1 MGLFGFI
8 PKGIRKGVRDIFDA
22 NTEEDKRKR
31 QAMGQAREYSQQTGT
46 QKRANFIAGAS
57 RAAVSTSIP
66 ALQVRAINAG
76 VGLFNKGLGQKL
88 QSGQS
93 DAEAGVGRYVA
104 DTPKT
109 AVQLYGATNDL
120 ANNNPLLNALSKDAR
135 NRPGSMRNRLD
146 AQSKRNTAGAFKEA
160 KDMTTAYDQ
169 GKQVNARD
177 NLTYKVANALPST
190 VESAAL
196 HAINPVLGQTV
207 AGART
212 YANTAA
218 ESYDKTGK
226 VNQGAAFGDAAVT
239 AALERIQGKNIR
251 NLSNQ
256 IAGKEIK
263 EKVVKEGTKRTVKLI
278 KDLVGGAG
286 AEGFQE
292 GTQQFASN
300 LIAKG
305 SFDKNRDVTQGV
317 VESAGIGALLGSG
330 TNVVVGASTGQYK
343 KPKVTAKGQEI
354 MDALPEEKAAAYYNN
369 YDQPKNGPN
378 SQFSSRDPKDIKAQQ
393 KADREASKERANDPE
408 VQAKR
413 DEMRLSSG
421 DNPLKQTAIGELE
434 RVRDGHASTMKL
446 NKPSSREYKAA
457 AKAYTAVQE
466 EIKRIDESFPI
477 SQKMY
482 GGKADT
488 TTFADDVGEDI
499 LPKKPK
505 VSLTSKDVQADIAK
519 LDAESKIARPE
530 FDMEAANR
538 YLDSVADD
546 PVAFAKAS
554 EVIQQKI
561 DETKALQAAYDDSL
575 KYRDTQIK
583 PEEITPLDRQIEAE
597 INADQAGTTFM
608 EKYNKKRVVTG
619 RGAIADEIANAP
631 DRETATTVE
640 AQGTVARMTELGRK
654 LAADT
659 EATLAQ
665 EGHNYDEFSR
675 EIHQANRNKSEP
687 AAWAK
692 SIYEKTIKPALDE
705 ARAFGGLETGEQKY
719 YLPQER
725 PGTKLEGSIGNTLI
739 DLLDLG
745 DTGYTQA
752 RENRISIDEL
762 DHSTDPLV
770 SYFTKTSSVAYQN
783 QITED
788 LITRQIKAQTGRDIS
803 DAEAKQIRQAEEAF
817 AEKLIQASEQSG
829 GAERLDVVSEL
840 NETGQTKGREQV
852 ALVQKLGKSAEEL
865 DSSKEVYN
873 KFTYPTGETLAQR
886 TGFQRY
892 NNAHGYAS
900 EMAARGDNV
909 ETMLLENFA
918 NINITNE
925 AKAKLARGAQKRV
938 DAANQSVVENQA
950 KIAKLN
956 STEPKT
962 RAERQERDI
971 LVRELERASTPE
983 AIQERKVH
991 AIYLAERS
999 AARLQMQDFLETT
1012 TIEDKRLRKM
1022 LNNDAKRMLMQDR
1035 INQSF
1040 ARKSVEKVRSIFHLG
1055 ALGWSPRSALQNLT
1069 ELSRAFGVLTNKEFA
1084 TAMKQARGNTDIL
1097 QRYGVDPTKGGDI
1110 ENRGKTKTK
1119 GRFHFLHP
1127 MAMFEGTES
1136 IKDKVFLHGL
1146 ENRYKAQG
1154 LQGEA
1159 LVDAVMND
1167 FQKYAVKGG
1176 MAGTLGFNKT
1186 KTGSLALQFWQYSI
1200 KDMKIFGG
1208 ELKKAFYPDQNISV
1222 EQSNA
1227 ARRYLLKTYG
1237 SRVPIY
1243 LLLNAL
1249 FGATWEY
1256 VMGVFN
1262 PTDTY
1267 SQPDKDAGLDE
1278 KIVAKI
1284 PGGPFVGTMRDLY
1297 LAMRE
1302 EARNAEEEEREIAVE
1317 NFLSNPVKR
1326 NAAMLVP
1333 GGNQIFNRTF
1343 AATQDMDR
1351 GYNESS
1357 QGRAR
1362 WEAPQF
1368 ETDPVNTTKALVF
1381 GKNTT
1386 DQAKEYFGTQGV
1398 AGDVQRTVKEKLG
1411 KSDQK
1416 FPVSI
1421 REQEK
1426 IDKGANVGEVIKT
1439 GRERSSERTA
1449 WEKANPESAEVIK
1462 QSKRRTKDGKKL
1474 VSDVLT
1480 PEKWRIIS
1488 SDNTGEAYNRLKQ
1501 VAINNNKDFGDP
1513 IDPIY
1518 QLEDKARVKGVL
1530 AIRSQPTGNAIERE
1544 EILRATSSWYRNFE
1558 KAESKYYESMDFK
1571 EDKDSPFTNSQRKQQ
1586 WQAISKQQGEM
1597 YDNQPSYVTQY
1608 YKLKDS
1614 NPTAAKQYFK
1624 DNADALSGYF
1634 DDYRGKKLALINA
1647 KRKLEGEEP
1656 IDEGTFN
1663 NVTFG
1668 YEDDERK
1675 AYNQLA
1681 YGKGYGSR
1689 GSGSSKVNT
1698 TKGMNPTEFVK
1709 SKKVTFKKP
1718 SELKKVKL
1726 TAAKLTKAKVT
1737 SKKSLV

>member
-8 PKGIRKGVRDIFDA
+8 PKGVRKSVRDIFDA
-22 NTEEDKRKR
+22 NTEEDKRRR
-31 QAMGQAREYSQQTGT
+31 QAMGQPREYSQQTGT

-57 RAAVSTSIP
+57 RAAVQMSP
-66 ALQVRAINAG
+66 VALANRYNNEV
-76 VGLFNKGLGQKL
+76 VGMFNKGLGNKL
-88 QSGQS
+88 KSGQS
-93 DAEAGVGRYVA
+93 DAEAGIGRYVA

-109 AVQLYGATNDL
+109 AIQLYGATNDL
-120 ANNNPLLNALSKDAR
+120 ANNNPLLDVLSKGAR

-146 AQSKRNTAGAFKEA
+146 AQAKRNTAGAFKEA

-177 NLTYKVANALPST
+177 NWTYKVANAVPST
-190 VESAAL
+190 IESATL
-196 HAINPVLGQTV
+196 YAINPALGQTV

-226 VNQGAAFGDAAVT
+226 VNQGAAFTDAGVT
-239 AALERIQGKNIR
+239 AALERLQPGNVR
-251 NLSNQ
+251 NAAAKM
-256 IAGKEIK
+256 AGKEIK
-263 EKVVKEGTKRTVKLI
+263 EKVAKEGAKRSVKLV

-286 AEGFQE
+286 TEGLQE
-292 GTQQFASN
+292 GSQQLASN
-300 LIAKG
+300 LIAKA
-305 SFDKNRDVTQGV
+305 SFDKERDPMQGV

-330 TNVVVGASTGQYK
+330 TNVATGGITGEYK
-343 KPKVTAKGQEI
+343 KPKVTAKGAEI
-354 MDALPEEKAAAYYNN
+354 LNSLTPEKAEIYANN

-378 SQFSSRDPKDIKAQQ
+378 SQFSPRTASQL
-393 KADREASKERANDPE
+393 KADAKASEVRAKSKR

-413 DEMRLSSG
+413 AEMQLITQDSQ
-421 DNPLKQTAIGELE
+421 LKQTMIGELE
-434 RVRDGHASTMKL
+434 RNRDMHAGTMRTAPKSSTA
-446 NKPSSREYKAA
+446 YKNAQ
-457 AKAYTAVQE
+457 KAYTAAQE
-466 EIKRIDESFPI
+466 EIKRISGGLEVR
-477 SQKMY
+477 QK
-482 GGKADT
+482 GLGNASDSVEIKQ
-488 TTFADDVGEDI
+488 EI
-499 LPKKPK
+499 PKSWTKPK
-505 VSLTSKDVQADIAK
+505 VTLTPKDVEADIAK
-519 LDAESKIARPE
+519 LDAPQSVRPE

-538 YLDSVADD
+538 YLDRLVDD
-546 PVAFAKAS
+546 PVAYEAASRDIQAQIDKVTAEQAVYDKAMKQANMTDQ
-554 EVIQQKI
+554 EIQDAAIPDIPGGLENDLYQKP
-561 DETKALQAAYDDSL
+561 KV
-575 KYRDTQIK
+575 R
-583 PEEITPLDRQIEAE
+583 
-597 INADQAGTTFM
+597 FM
-608 EKYNKKRVVTG
+608 DKYNKKRVYTNKG
-619 RGAIADEIANAP
+619 PLFDATANAA
-631 DRETATTVE
+631 DRETATVAEAEESIGEIVAAGKQVVGEIQKAVE
-640 AQGTVARMTELGRK
+640 NAGYSFEEYAVELQ
-654 LAADT
+654 T
-659 EATLAQ
+659 
-665 EGHNYDEFSR
+665 
-675 EIHQANRNKSEP
+675 ANREDR
-687 AAWAK
+687 AAAPWAEAIFQK
-692 SIYEKTIKPALDE
+692 LHKPYTDE
-705 ARAFGGLETGEQKY
+705 MKAFTGKDFGEQRY
-719 YLPQER
+719 YIPQER
-725 PGTKLEGSIGNTLI
+725 PGTKLEANMGNTLI

-752 RENRISIDEL
+752 RENRIPIEEL
-762 DHSTDPLV
+762 DHSTNPLI
-770 SYFTKTSSVAYQN
+770 SYFTKTASVAYQN

-788 LITRQIKAQTGRDIS
+788 LITRQIKAQTGKDIS
-803 DAEAKQIRQAEEAF
+803 EAEAKKIRQAEEAF
-817 AEKLIQASEQSG
+817 AEKLVQASEQSG

-840 NETGQTKGREQV
+840 NEAGQTKGREQV
-852 ALVQKLGKSAEEL
+852 AITQKLGKVREEI
-865 DSSKEVYN
+865 DSSTEIYN
-873 KFTYPTGETLAQR
+873 ELTYPTGETLAKR

-900 EMAARGDNV
+900 DMTARGDNV
-909 ETMLLENFA
+909 ETMLLEDFA
-918 NINITNE
+918 DVNITDE

-962 RAERQERDI
+962 KAERQERDY
-971 LVRELERASTPE
+971 LVQELERAITPE
-983 AIQERKVH
+983 AIQERKMH

-1012 TIEDKRLRKM
+1012 TIEDKRLRKL

-1055 ALGWSPRSALQNLT
+1055 ALGWSPRSALQNIT
-1069 ELSRAFGVLTNKEFA
+1069 ELSRAFGVFSVKEFN
-1084 TAMKQARGNTDIL
+1084 TAMKQARGKTDIL

-1110 ENRGKTKTK
+1110 ENRGETKTR

-1159 LVDAVMND
+1159 LVNAVMD
-1167 FQKYAVKGG
+1167 DYQKYAVKGG

-1186 KTGSLALQFWQYSI
+1186 KTGSLALQFWQYPI
-1200 KDMKIFGG
+1200 KDMKILGG
-1208 ELKKAFYPDQNISV
+1208 ELKKAFRPDTNTSV

-1227 ARRYLLKTYG
+1227 ARRYIVKTYG
-1237 SRVPIY
+1237 SRIPIY

-1262 PTDTY
+1262 PLDTF

-1278 KIVAKI
+1278 KIAAKI
-1284 PGGPFVGTMRDLY
+1284 PGGPFVGTLRDLY
-1297 LAMRE
+1297 LSMRE
-1302 EARNAEEEEREIAVE
+1302 EARNAEEEEREIAVG

-1343 AATQDMDR
+1343 AAAQDMDR
-1351 GYNESS
+1351 GYNENS

-1426 IDKGANVGEVIKT
+1426 IDKGANIGEVIKT

-1518 QLEDKARVKGVL
+1518 QLEDKTRVKGVL

-1681 YGKGYGSR
+1681 YSKGYGSR
-1689 GSGSSKVNT
+1689 GGGSSNINT

-1709 SKKVTFKKP
+1709 SKKVAFKKP

-1737 SKKSLV
+1737 SRKSLV